1 MWRSCMILSIGHE
14 YVHAFQPISP
24 FSGSRQASATLF
36 PTPKSCCDFELESFN
51 TQSVLKMSIDDD
63 GDDDDDEYI
72 SDDEL
77 GDWRTFRST
86 LVGNGLSSPEDID
99 TTNKEENTEGGDDIV
114 AVESNK
120 KEEKQN
126 VSPNVELLFSQSDE
140 LAEEYLSGAWAHEAP
155 HVEVGGLVIRLP
167 VEAEIYRGGTKSL
180 IGEELLKRMEIEDEG
195 SSGSSYLSL
204 GGGGG
209 SSSDRKTP
217 ELSFSLLAAQT
228 LLWYKKAQTLIEEE
242 MVSIANSANENGVV
256 DPKVLSKK
264 ASSLLNIYLDNQD
277 AWQEVCLVTERD
289 AAQGTA
295 TGFVLNR
302 PMAFTANRELAT
314 IVLNGSGEDIMENT
328 LSASQS
334 RKMVQFCTA
343 FAKNCAVYIGGPNKL
358 EEPAVMIHGYGE
370 IDGAQEIAPGTKV
383 YKGGIDAAMEG
394 ILAGKYNPLDFRF
407 FIGRHEYT
415 DNGLDVAVHLNKYQ
429 SIACARPIILKQCIQ
444 LPKPLWH
451 EVLELC
457 GGELQELSKLEM
469 MKREDLNVD

>member
-51 TQSVLKMSIDDD
+51 TQSVLKMSIDD
-63 GDDDDDEYI
+63 DDDDDEYI

-195 SSGSSYLSL
+195 SS
-204 GGGGG
+204 
-209 SSSDRKTP
+209 
-217 ELSFSLLAAQT
+217 
-228 LLWYKKAQTLIEEE
+228 
-242 MVSIANSANENGVV
+242 
-256 DPKVLSKK
+256 
-264 ASSLLNIYLDNQD
+264 
-277 AWQEVCLVTERD
+277 
-289 AAQGTA
+289 
-295 TGFVLNR
+295 
-302 PMAFTANRELAT
+302 
-314 IVLNGSGEDIMENT
+314 
-328 LSASQS
+328 QS
-334 RKMVQFCTA
+334 PF
-343 FAKNCAVYIGGPNKL
+343 
-358 EEPAVMIHGYGE
+358 
-370 IDGAQEIAPGTKV
+370 
-383 YKGGIDAAMEG
+383 
-394 ILAGKYNPLDFRF
+394 
-407 FIGRHEYT
+407 
-415 DNGLDVAVHLNKYQ
+415 
-429 SIACARPIILKQCIQ
+429 
-444 LPKPLWH
+444 
-451 EVLELC
+451 
-457 GGELQELSKLEM
+457 
-469 MKREDLNVD
+469 

>member
-1 MWRSCMILSIGHE
+1 M
-14 YVHAFQPISP
+14 
-24 FSGSRQASATLF
+24 
-36 PTPKSCCDFELESFN
+36 
-51 TQSVLKMSIDDD
+51 
-63 GDDDDDEYI
+63 
-72 SDDEL
+72 
-77 GDWRTFRST
+77 
-86 LVGNGLSSPEDID
+86 
-99 TTNKEENTEGGDDIV
+99 
-114 AVESNK
+114 
-120 KEEKQN
+120 
-126 VSPNVELLFSQSDE
+126 
-140 LAEEYLSGAWAHEAP
+140 
-155 HVEVGGLVIRLP
+155 VIRLP